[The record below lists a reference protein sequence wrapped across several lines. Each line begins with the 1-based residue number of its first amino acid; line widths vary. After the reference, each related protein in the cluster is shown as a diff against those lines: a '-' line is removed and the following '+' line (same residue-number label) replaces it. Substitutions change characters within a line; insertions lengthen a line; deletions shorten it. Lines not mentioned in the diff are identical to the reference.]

1 MVMIIII
8 TILLQVYDKKIQ
20 FLDIKV
26 HSVKLYCTH
35 KSTIEELHIKKLKEI
50 KPTNPFFEV
59 GGAMYKLICE
69 LN

>member
-35 KSTIEELHIKKLKEI
+35 KSTVEELHIKKLKEI
-50 KPTNPFFEV
+50 NPTSPFF
-59 GGAMYKLICE
+59 K
-69 LN
+69 